1 MTRHGR
7 AFSDISEAEYLA
19 SYDIRSYPCYAV
31 TADVALFSMLTRES
45 DNYRKERSK
54 ALSVLLIH
62 RRAHPGRGRL
72 ALPGGFLR
80 PDETVEACALREL
93 REETGLTPGAL
104 LPLGV
109 YSAAD
114 RDPRGR
120 VISNAFLSAVPE
132 RPFELHADSDADDAD
147 WYEIALEP
155 DGEDTLCLTLTGSA
169 ETARAV
175 LRPVSGADGSM
186 HMQVTENDRLAFDHA
201 AILGDAISLLRR
213 RARSYELVFRFL
225 PELFTLSDF
234 QQAYEK
240 LTGETVLTPNF
251 RRKTADLVRE
261 TEHFTSGTGHR
272 PARLYTKR

>member
-1 MTRHGR
+1 MTQLGR

-62 RRAHPGRGRL
+62 RRAHP
-72 ALPGGFLR
+72 
-80 PDETVEACALREL
+80 V
-93 REETGLTPGAL
+93 
-104 LPLGV
+104 
-109 YSAAD
+109 
-114 RDPRGR
+114 R

-132 RPFELHADSDADDAD
+132 RPFELHAGSDADDAD
-147 WYEIALEP
+147 WYEISLEP
-155 DGEDTLCLTLTGSA
+155 DGADTLCLTLTGSA

-213 RARSYELVFRFL
+213 RARIYELVFRFL

-240 LTGETVLTPNF
+240 LTGETDLTPHS
-251 RRKTADLVRE
+251 RRE
-261 TEHFTSGTGHR
+261 TAALGRETGRFASGTGHR